1 MEWKLFAFVVSSSH
15 QRTES
20 LVVSQ
25 SISVTRVTKVIIVIM
40 VVLVDMAVMVRIIM
54 VVMDVRVVMI
64 IMVIRTD
71 KTTGQT
77 GQTGQTSQRGQ
88 TGQTDLTFKIDFPG
102 NFHNYRDV
110 FFIKPH
116 FEAKKFYTWKCVTL
130 RHCCV
135 KSSLFVFQVENFIL
149 G

>member
-1 MEWKLFAFVVSSSH
+1 MEWKLFAFVVSSSD
-15 QRTES
+15 QRTER

-102 NFHNYRDV
+102 NFHKSRDV
-110 FFIKPH
+110 FFFIKPQ

-135 KSSLFVFQVENFIL
+135 
-149 G
+149 